1 MAQSRR
7 VRSKPY
13 HSGPSLMTVAQVLN
27 IIQTHYP
34 ERLGRALILNV
45 PWALNMFFKLISPL
59 IDPVTRTKMR
69 FNPQAVKDGLFTPD
83 QLVKNWGGEVEVVYE
98 HEKYWPALVSSTEGR
113 QKEWMERW
121 RALGGTVG
129 IKEWDYKHGAVVS
142 ETGPT
147 AV

>member
-1 MAQSRR
+1 
-7 VRSKPY
+7 
-13 HSGPSLMTVAQVLN
+13 MTVTQVLN

-69 FNPQAVKDGLFTPD
+69 FNPQAVKDRLFTPD
-83 QLVKNWGGEVEVVYE
+83 QLVKNWGGDVEVVYE
-98 HEKYWPALVSSTEGR
+98 HEKYWPALVVSTEGR

-121 RALGGTVG
+121 RSLGGTAG
-129 IKEWDYKHGAVVS
+129 L
-142 ETGPT
+142 
-147 AV
+147 